1 MMIRQVASL
10 AIPCCLLALATACT
24 AAPPTDPAAER
35 RDATPSA
42 PPSKTAA
49 VPPTETPA
57 STPPPEPASLRLPG
71 MEAGT
76 ITVLK
81 AGPRKGSMVVGDVPP
96 GKDELWVLF
105 RCRGE
110 GKAEI
115 ILEPGIDMPFTCL
128 DDVISPIMNRL
139 DLGRRKTLTVR
150 VQAPDS
156 VEWALRVTR

>member
-1 MMIRQVASL
+1 MTIRQVASFL
-10 AIPCCLLALATACT
+10 SFCCLLSLAAACT
-24 AAPPTDPAAER
+24 AAPPTGTAAER

-42 PPSKTAA
+42 SPAES
-49 VPPTETPA
+49 PA
-57 STPPPEPASLRLPG
+57 STPPARPAALRLPG
-71 MEAGT
+71 VEAGT
-76 ITVLK
+76 TTVLK

-115 ILEPGIDMPFTCL
+115 ILEPGVNMPFTCL
-128 DDVISPIMNRL
+128 DDLISPVMNRL

>member
-1 MMIRQVASL
+1 MVIRQVASL
-10 AIPCCLLALATACT
+10 VGSCCLLALAAAC
-24 AAPPTDPAAER
+24 AVSPPTGPASGR
-35 RDATPSA
+35 SDATP
-42 PPSKTAA
+42 PTPHTA
-49 VPPTETPA
+49 TPA
-57 STPPPEPASLRLPG
+57 ATPSPGHMTLRMPA

-76 ITVLK
+76 TTVLK
-81 AGPRKGSMVVGDVPP
+81 AGPRKGSMVVGDIPS

-105 RCRGE
+105 RCRGQ

>member
-1 MMIRQVASL
+1 MTIRKTASL
-10 AIPCCLLALATACT
+10 VGSGCLLWLAAACT
-24 AAPPTDPAAER
+24 AAPPTGPAAER

-42 PPSKTAA
+42 SPAES
-49 VPPTETPA
+49 PA
-57 STPPPEPASLRLPG
+57 STPPARPAALRLPG
-71 MEAGT
+71 VEAGT
-76 ITVLK
+76 TTVLK

-115 ILEPGIDMPFTCL
+115 ILEPGVNMPFTCL
-128 DDVISPIMNRL
+128 DDLISPVMNRL

>member
-1 MMIRQVASL
+1 MTLRM
-10 AIPCCLLALATACT
+10 
-24 AAPPTDPAAER
+24 PA
-35 RDATPSA
+35 
-42 PPSKTAA
+42 
-49 VPPTETPA
+49 
-57 STPPPEPASLRLPG
+57 

-76 ITVLK
+76 TTVLK
-81 AGPRKGSMVVGDVPP
+81 AGPRKGSMVVGDIPS

-105 RCRGE
+105 RCRGQ